1 MKISEIKERKIIHR
15 PTPDFDEYGKRI
27 YHAYEY
33 YLAYNPGFKGNETQ
47 RLFAKWIDM
56 AVFTLIFHFIF
67 NKILIVSI
75 LLSIPCVIILGSTT
89 EFYWGTTLGKKIF
102 RMKVIDDEGNYPK
115 LLKSLQRN
123 LLCLANFYPVFSEY
137 TVKTVAMGRRTGTR
151 MNFSMHLNNKIC
163 KTYIVKESKIT
174 EIKSLL
180 DVELPKNKERL
191 IE

>member
-33 YLAYNPGFKGNETQ
+33 YLTYNPGFKGNETQ